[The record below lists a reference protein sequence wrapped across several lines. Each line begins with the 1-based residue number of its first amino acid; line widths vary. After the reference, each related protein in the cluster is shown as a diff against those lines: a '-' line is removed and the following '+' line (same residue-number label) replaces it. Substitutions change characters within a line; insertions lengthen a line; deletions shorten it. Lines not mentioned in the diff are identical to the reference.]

1 MGSGRAEGRSLREMN
16 AVRRRSRPGSIKVG
30 LLYPSTYEASL
41 ASLAY
46 QSMYYYL
53 NSLPE
58 FVAER
63 FTYDRGP
70 VGLDS
75 GSRLSH
81 MDALLASVHY
91 ELDYANLVEMLRVA
105 GVEPLGERRRSKPP
119 LIIGGP
125 AAVANPMPI
134 SEIADLVVVGDMEP
148 LLPRL
153 VEALA
158 RSPESAAEELG
169 GHEGFFRAGA
179 GHVRLVRAEELS
191 LDFHPI
197 AQLQP
202 MDAEPIWGRSLLVE
216 SSRGCSRLCRFCMEG
231 NVYFP
236 AIHRPLD
243 QILRIVERGLPAND
257 VERVT
262 FYSLSFFDHPDAD
275 SILRAISELGA
286 QASLP
291 SIRMDT
297 LNADRLRTMSDLGQR
312 TLTVAPES
320 GACRLRRALGKPWPE
335 EELLSVASTAA
346 DVGIEVL
353 KLYYML
359 GLPGENPD
367 SAETIAREVLH
378 VKRAAHLRISVSV
391 TPFMPKPHTPLQ
403 WAGMED
409 EDVLTRKIHAL
420 TSALRAEG
428 IKVDFYS
435 PRLARIQ
442 TAIAR
447 GGPEITCP
455 LEEKARG
462 LTWGR
467 AFSAC
472 GIDVDARVSRLD
484 LDEEVPWS
492 IVDLPRPMDALRRAA
507 DTYWMELE
515 GSDGHCA

>member
-1 MGSGRAEGRSLREMN
+1 
-16 AVRRRSRPGSIKVG
+16 
-30 LLYPSTYEASL
+30 
-41 ASLAY
+41 
-46 QSMYYYL
+46 
-53 NSLPE
+53 
-58 FVAER
+58 
-63 FTYDRGP
+63 
-70 VGLDS
+70 
-75 GSRLSH
+75 
-81 MDALLASVHY
+81 
-91 ELDYANLVEMLRVA
+91 
-105 GVEPLGERRRSKPP
+105 
-119 LIIGGP
+119 
-125 AAVANPMPI
+125 
-134 SEIADLVVVGDMEP
+134 
-148 LLPRL
+148 
-153 VEALA
+153 
-158 RSPESAAEELG
+158 
-169 GHEGFFRAGA
+169 
-179 GHVRLVRAEELS
+179 
-191 LDFHPI
+191 
-197 AQLQP
+197 
-202 MDAEPIWGRSLLVE
+202 EPIWGRSLLVE

-243 QILRIVERGLPAND
+243 QILQIVERGLPAND

-275 SILRAISELGA
+275 SILRAVSELGA

-335 EELLSVASTAA
+335 EELLSIASTAA

-367 SAETIAREVLH
+367 SAEAIAREVLH

-472 GIDVDARVSRLD
+472 GIDVDARASRLD

-515 GSDGHCA
+515 GSDGNCA